1 MPGPKYNDEDPR
13 GEYFSHG
20 DRDGK
25 QIFPPWSLIGM
36 GMGNFSSQG
45 DGNEESFTE

>member
-13 GEYFSHG
+13 EEYFSHG

-25 QIFPPWSLIGM
+25 QIFPHEVW
-36 GMGNFSSQG
+36 
-45 DGNEESFTE
+45 